1 MATEVIMPALSP
13 AQETGILIEWFK
25 EEGDLIEKGEPLME
39 VETDKANVE
48 VEATTTGILANI
60 TVNLGD
66 EIPVGKVIALIL
78 ADGESAPE
86 SKKEYS
92 SSETKVSEEDTA
104 QLQTTISNPL
114 DPSANLPTNKIV
126 ASPKVRQYAKKEGID
141 LSFIKGSGPNGVI
154 LMEDVLVN
162 QSSTEKEEND
172 IPTSKG
178 WRLMADRLTES
189 WSSAPHFNLVRHLDV
204 SNLVTYKKQVQEKN
218 SNRLTYTDLLIK
230 LVSITLKEHPRIN
243 ASWIDNKIVKNSEIN
258 VGLAVDFD
266 GGLIVPVIH
275 KTDELSL
282 GEITN
287 RRKDLITRT
296 QAGKLRS
303 GDLDRGT
310 FTISN
315 LGMFDVD
322 SFNAIINP
330 PQAAILAVGR
340 IVDKVV
346 PVDGLPA
353 VRPILTLNLSFDHRV
368 VDGVRGAEFLKT
380 LSNLIENPLQSG

>member
-86 SKKEYS
+86 SNKENS
-92 SSETKVSEEDTA
+92 STETKVSEEDTA

-162 QSSTEKEEND
+162 QSPTETEENN

-368 VDGVRGAEFLKT
+368 VDGERGAEFLKT

>member
-1 MATEVIMPALSP
+1 LATEVIMPALSP

-78 ADGESAPE
+78 ADGESVTE

-114 DPSANLPTNKIV
+114 DPSAKLPTNKIV

-162 QSSTEKEEND
+162 QSST
-172 IPTSKG
+172 KG

>member
-162 QSSTEKEEND
+162 QSSTETEEND

-296 QAGKLRS
+296 QEGKLRS

-346 PVDGLPA
+346 PVDGLPE
-353 VRPILTLNLSFDHRV
+353 VRPILTLSLSFDHRV
-368 VDGVRGAEFLKT
+368 VDGVRGAEFLQT
-380 LSNLIENPLQSG
+380 LSNLIENPLQFG

>member
-78 ADGESAPE
+78 ADGESVPE

-162 QSSTEKEEND
+162 QSSTETEEND
-172 IPTSKG
+172 IPTNKG

-204 SNLVTYKKQVQEKN
+204 SNLVTYKKQFQEKN

-346 PVDGLPA
+346 PVDGLTA

-368 VDGVRGAEFLKT
+368 VDGVRGAKFLKT

>member
-1 MATEVIMPALSP
+1 LATEVIMPALSP

-78 ADGESAPE
+78 ADGESVPE

-162 QSSTEKEEND
+162 QSSTETEEND

-346 PVDGLPA
+346 PVDGLPE

-368 VDGVRGAEFLKT
+368 VDGVRGAKFLKT

>member
-78 ADGESAPE
+78 ADGESVPE

-162 QSSTEKEEND
+162 QSSTETEEND

-346 PVDGLPA
+346 PVDGLPE

-368 VDGVRGAEFLKT
+368 VDGVRGAEFLQT
-380 LSNLIENPLQSG
+380 LSNLIQNPLQFG

>member
-60 TVNLGD
+60 SVNLGD

-86 SKKEYS
+86 SNKEFS
-92 SSETKVSEEDTA
+92 STKSKVSEEDTA
-104 QLQTTISNPL
+104 QMQTTISNPL

-162 QSSTEKEEND
+162 QSSTETEEND

-204 SNLVTYKKQVQEKN
+204 SNLVTYKKQFQEKN

-346 PVDGLPA
+346 PVDGLPV

>member
-92 SSETKVSEEDTA
+92 SSETKISEEDTA

-162 QSSTEKEEND
+162 QSSTETEEND

-368 VDGVRGAEFLKT
+368 VDGVRGAKFLKT

>member
-78 ADGESAPE
+78 ADGESVPE

-162 QSSTEKEEND
+162 QSSTETEEND

-346 PVDGLPA
+346 PVDGLPEI
-353 VRPILTLNLSFDHRV
+353 RPILTLNLSFDHRV
-368 VDGVRGAEFLKT
+368 VDGVRGAEFLQT
-380 LSNLIENPLQSG
+380 LSNLIENPLQFG

>member
-1 MATEVIMPALSP
+1 LATEVIMPALSP

-78 ADGESAPE
+78 ADGESVPE

-162 QSSTEKEEND
+162 QSSTETEEND

>member
-86 SKKEYS
+86 SNKENS
-92 SSETKVSEEDTA
+92 STESKVSEDTA

-114 DPSANLPTNKIV
+114 DQSANLPTNKIV
-126 ASPKVRQYAKKEGID
+126 TSPKVRQYATKKGIN

-162 QSSTEKEEND
+162 QSSTETEEND

-189 WSSAPHFNLVRHLDV
+189 WSSAPHFNLVRQLDV
-204 SNLVTYKKQVQEKN
+204 SNLVAYKKQVQEKN

-368 VDGVRGAEFLKT
+368 VDGVRGAKFLKT

>member
-86 SKKEYS
+86 SNKEYS

-162 QSSTEKEEND
+162 QSSTETEEND

-204 SNLVTYKKQVQEKN
+204 SNLVTYKKQFQEKN

-346 PVDGLPA
+346 PVDGLPE

-368 VDGVRGAEFLKT
+368 VDGVRGAEFLQT
-380 LSNLIENPLQSG
+380 LSNLIENPLQFG

>member
-1 MATEVIMPALSP
+1 LATEVIMPALSP

-162 QSSTEKEEND
+162 QSSTETEEND

-368 VDGVRGAEFLKT
+368 VDGVRGAEFLQT

>member
-78 ADGESAPE
+78 ADGESVPE

-92 SSETKVSEEDTA
+92 SSETKVSEEDTG
-104 QLQTTISNPL
+104 QLQNTISSPL

-162 QSSTEKEEND
+162 QSSTETEEND

-230 LVSITLKEHPRIN
+230 LVSIALKEHLRIN

>member
-1 MATEVIMPALSP
+1 LATEVIMPALSP

-39 VETDKANVE
+39 VETDKSNVE

-86 SKKEYS
+86 SNKENS
-92 SSETKVSEEDTA
+92 STESKVSEDTA

-114 DPSANLPTNKIV
+114 DQSANLPTNKIV
-126 ASPKVRQYAKKEGID
+126 TSPKVRQYATKKGIN

-162 QSSTEKEEND
+162 QSSTDVEEND

-230 LVSITLKEHPRIN
+230 LVSISLKEHPRIN

-303 GDLDRGT
+303 GDMDRGT

-368 VDGVRGAEFLKT
+368 VDGVRGAEFLQT
-380 LSNLIENPLQSG
+380 LSNLIQNPLQFG

>member
-162 QSSTEKEEND
+162 QSSTETEEND

-346 PVDGLPA
+346 PVDGLPV

-368 VDGVRGAEFLKT
+368 VDGVRGAKFLKT

>member
-39 VETDKANVE
+39 VETDKSNVE

-86 SKKEYS
+86 SNKENS
-92 SSETKVSEEDTA
+92 STESKVSEDTA

-114 DPSANLPTNKIV
+114 DQSVNLPTNKIV
-126 ASPKVRQYAKKEGID
+126 TSPKVRQYATKKGIN

-162 QSSTEKEEND
+162 QSSTDVEEND

-189 WSSAPHFNLVRHLDV
+189 WSSAPHFNLVRQLDV
-204 SNLVTYKKQVQEKN
+204 SNLVAYKKQVQEKN

-230 LVSITLKEHPRIN
+230 LVSISLKEHPRIN

-368 VDGVRGAEFLKT
+368 VDGVRGAKFLKT

>member
-86 SKKEYS
+86 SNKEYS

-162 QSSTEKEEND
+162 QSSTETEEND

-346 PVDGLPA
+346 PVDGLPE

>member
-162 QSSTEKEEND
+162 QSSTETEEND

-368 VDGVRGAEFLKT
+368 VDGVRGAEFLKM
-380 LSNLIENPLQSG
+380 LSNLIENPLQFG

>member
-126 ASPKVRQYAKKEGID
+126 ASPKVRQYAKIEGID

-162 QSSTEKEEND
+162 QSSTETEEND

>member
-78 ADGESAPE
+78 ADGESVPE

-162 QSSTEKEEND
+162 QSSTETEEND

-346 PVDGLPA
+346 PVDGLPE

-368 VDGVRGAEFLKT
+368 VDGVRGAEFLQT
-380 LSNLIENPLQSG
+380 LSSLIENPLQFG

>member
-162 QSSTEKEEND
+162 QSSTETEEND

>member
-78 ADGESAPE
+78 ADGESVPE

-162 QSSTEKEEND
+162 QSSTETEEND

-303 GDLDRGT
+303 GDMDRGT

>member
-1 MATEVIMPALSP
+1 LATEVIMPALSP

-78 ADGESAPE
+78 ADGESVPE

-104 QLQTTISNPL
+104 QLQTTISNSL

-162 QSSTEKEEND
+162 QSSTETEEND

-189 WSSAPHFNLVRHLDV
+189 WSSVPHFNLVRHLDV
-204 SNLVTYKKQVQEKN
+204 SNLVTYKKQVKEKN

>member
-78 ADGESAPE
+78 ADGESVPE

-162 QSSTEKEEND
+162 QSSTETEEND

-204 SNLVTYKKQVQEKN
+204 SNLVTYKKQVHEKN

-368 VDGVRGAEFLKT
+368 VDGVRGAEFLQT
-380 LSNLIENPLQSG
+380 LSNLIENPLQFG

>member
-78 ADGESAPE
+78 ADGESVPE

-162 QSSTEKEEND
+162 QSSTETEEND

-368 VDGVRGAEFLKT
+368 VDGVRGAEFLQT

>member
-13 AQETGILIEWFK
+13 AQKTGILIEWFK

-86 SKKEYS
+86 SNKEYS
-92 SSETKVSEEDTA
+92 STELKVSEEDTA

-141 LSFIKGSGPNGVI
+141 LSLIKGSGPNGVI

-162 QSSTEKEEND
+162 QSSTETEEND

-189 WSSAPHFNLVRHLDV
+189 WSSAPHFNLVRDLDV
-204 SNLVTYKKQVQEKN
+204 SNLVTYKKQVQDKI

-230 LVSITLKEHPRIN
+230 LVSIALKEHPRIN
-243 ASWIDNKIVKNSEIN
+243 ASWIDNNIVKNSEIN

-346 PVDGLPA
+346 PVDGLPE

>member
-1 MATEVIMPALSP
+1 LATEIIMPALSP

-39 VETDKANVE
+39 VETDKSNVE

-86 SKKEYS
+86 SNKENS
-92 SSETKVSEEDTA
+92 STESKVSEDTA

-114 DPSANLPTNKIV
+114 DQSANLPTNKIV
-126 ASPKVRQYAKKEGID
+126 TSPKVRQYATKKGID

-162 QSSTEKEEND
+162 QSSTDVEEND

-230 LVSITLKEHPRIN
+230 LVSISLKEHPRIN

-303 GDLDRGT
+303 GDMDRGT

-346 PVDGLPA
+346 PVDGLPV

-368 VDGVRGAEFLKT
+368 VDGVRGAEFLQT
-380 LSNLIENPLQSG
+380 LSNLIQNPLQFG

>member
-1 MATEVIMPALSP
+1 LATEVIMPALSP

-114 DPSANLPTNKIV
+114 DPSAKLPTNKIV
-126 ASPKVRQYAKKEGID
+126 ASPKVRQYAKIEGID

-162 QSSTEKEEND
+162 QSSTETEEND

-230 LVSITLKEHPRIN
+230 LVSISLKEHPRIN

>member
-1 MATEVIMPALSP
+1 LATEVIMPALSP

-78 ADGESAPE
+78 ADGESVPE

-162 QSSTEKEEND
+162 QSSTETEEND
-172 IPTSKG
+172 IPTNKG

-204 SNLVTYKKQVQEKN
+204 SNLVTYKKQFQEKN

-346 PVDGLPA
+346 PVDGLPE

-368 VDGVRGAEFLKT
+368 VDGVRGAEFLQT
-380 LSNLIENPLQSG
+380 LSNLIENPLQFG

>member
-162 QSSTEKEEND
+162 QSSTETEEND

-346 PVDGLPA
+346 PVDGLPEI
-353 VRPILTLNLSFDHRV
+353 RPILTLNLSFDHRV

>member
-1 MATEVIMPALSP
+1 MATEIIMPALSP

-39 VETDKANVE
+39 VETDKSNVE

-86 SKKEYS
+86 SNKENS
-92 SSETKVSEEDTA
+92 STESKVSEDTA

-114 DPSANLPTNKIV
+114 DQSVNLPTNKIV
-126 ASPKVRQYAKKEGID
+126 TSPKVRQYATKKGID

-162 QSSTEKEEND
+162 QSSTDVEEND

-189 WSSAPHFNLVRHLDV
+189 WSSAPHFNLVRHLDA

-230 LVSITLKEHPRIN
+230 LVSISLKEHPRIN

-303 GDLDRGT
+303 GDMDRGT

-353 VRPILTLNLSFDHRV
+353 VRPILTLNLTFDHRV
-368 VDGVRGAEFLKT
+368 VDGVRGAEFLQT
-380 LSNLIENPLQSG
+380 LSNLIQNPLQFG

>member
-86 SKKEYS
+86 SNKENS

-162 QSSTEKEEND
+162 QSSTETEEND

-204 SNLVTYKKQVQEKN
+204 SNLVTYKKQFQEKN

>member
-78 ADGESAPE
+78 ADGESVPE

-126 ASPKVRQYAKKEGID
+126 ASPKVRQYAKIEGID

-162 QSSTEKEEND
+162 QSSTETEEND

-368 VDGVRGAEFLKT
+368 VDGVRGAKFLKT